1 MTVTWNGTYSWNG
14 SPRLTWIEDKESRKS
29 TIVRL
34 GRKAPSSYLK
44 SYKVFGT
51 SDDSLLHA
59 DCNGY
64 ISNTLQYWNY
74 PTMGGAASFKL
85 RAESYSTDYIGDE
98 CFKVTI
104 QYEKAGAD
112 DLTVENPAPL
122 RRTRQFDTSGGTAH
136 ITQAFDETRYA
147 LAGATATDRKGAINV
162 NGDRVDGVD
171 IVEPALSWTET
182 YDVPSAYVTSA
193 YIKTAASLTGTV
205 NMYPFRLF
213 SAGEVLFLGLSGSQ
227 ESDTQKGNGPW
238 SLSYKFVA
246 SPNAG
251 TTYDI
256 NGNPVTGT
264 IPARTVGSITGI
276 AKAGHDYMW
285 INYQQEANSSTSQLY
300 AKPIE
305 VYVDKVYRDGDF
317 SYLGIGTTGVT

>member
-1 MTVTWNGTYSWNG
+1 MTVTWNNTYSWSG
-14 SPRLTWIEDKESRKS
+14 SPLLTWIEDKASRKS

-51 SDDSLLHA
+51 NDDGLLHA

-98 CFKVTI
+98 CFQVTI

-112 DLTVENPAPL
+112 DLTVETPAPL

-136 ITQAFDETRYA
+136 ITQAQSETAYA
-147 LAGATATDRKGAINV
+147 LTGATATARKSAINV

-205 NMYPFRLF
+205 NSAAFRTF
-213 SAGEVLFLGLSGSQ
+213 AAGEVLFVGLSGSQ

-251 TTYDI
+251 AS
-256 NGNPVTGT
+256 GT
-264 IPARTVGSITGI
+264 IPAITVGDITGI
-276 AKAGHDYMW
+276 EKNGHDYMW
-285 INYQQEANSSTSQLY
+285 VNYQQEANSTTSQLY

-305 VYVDKVYRDGDF
+305 VYVNKVYRDGDF
-317 SYLGIGTTGVT
+317 SALGIGTTGVT

>member
-1 MTVTWNGTYSWNG
+1 MTYIPV
-14 SPRLTWIEDKESRKS
+14 LTWIEDKESRKS

-34 GRKAPSSYLK
+34 GRRGPSSFLL
-44 SYKVFGT
+44 SFKVFGT
-51 SDDSLLHA
+51 SDDQILHA
-59 DCNGY
+59 DCNQH
-64 ISNTLQYWNY
+64 ISVNLQYWSY
-74 PTMGGAASFKL
+74 PVIGSAPAFRL
-85 RAESYSTDYIGDE
+85 RAESYSTDYLGDS
-98 CFKVTI
+98 CYKVTI
-104 QYEKAGAD
+104 QYEKNGAD
-112 DLTVENPAPL
+112 DLTDQNPEPL

-136 ITQAFDETRYA
+136 ITQGFDETGYA
-147 LAGATATDRKGAINV
+147 VSGATVTDRKGAINV

-213 SAGEVLFLGLSGSQ
+213 SSGEVLFLGLSGSQ

-256 NGNPVTGT
+256 DGNPVTGT
-264 IPARTVGSITGI
+264 IPARVVGTITGI

-285 INYQQEANSSTSQLY
+285 INYQQEANSTTSQLY

-317 SYLGIGTTGVT
+317 SLLGIGTTGVT

>member
-1 MTVTWNGTYSWNG
+1 MTVTWSGTYTWTG
-14 SPRLTWIEDKESRKS
+14 TPALTWIEDKESRKS

-51 SDDSLLHA
+51 SDDQLLHA

-85 RAESYSTDYIGDE
+85 RAESYSTDYLGDE

-112 DLTVENPAPL
+112 DLTVETPAPL

-136 ITQAFDETRYA
+136 ITQAKSETAYA
-147 LAGATATDRKGAINV
+147 LAGATATARKSAINV

-205 NMYPFRLF
+205 NDAAFRTF
-213 SAGEVLFLGLSGSQ
+213 AAGEVLFLGLSGSQ

-251 TTYDI
+251 AS
-256 NGNPVTGT
+256 GT
-264 IPARTVGSITGI
+264 IPAITVGDITGI
-276 AKAGHDYMW
+276 EKKGHDYMW
-285 INYQQEANSSTSQLY
+285 VNYQQEANSSTSQLY

-305 VYVDKVYRDGDF
+305 VYVNKVYRDGSF
-317 SYLGIGTTGVT
+317 SSLGIGTTGVT

>member
-1 MTVTWNGTYSWNG
+1 MTVTWSGTYTWSG
-14 SPRLTWIEDKESRKS
+14 TPALTWIEDKESRKS

-112 DLTVENPAPL
+112 DLTVETPAPL

-136 ITQAFDETRYA
+136 ITQAKSETAYA
-147 LAGATATDRKGAINV
+147 LPGATATARKSAINV

-205 NMYPFRLF
+205 NDAAFRLF
-213 SAGEVLFLGLSGSQ
+213 LAGEVLFLGLSGSQ
-227 ESDTQKGNGPW
+227 ESDAQKGNGPW
-238 SLSYKFVA
+238 TLSYKFVA

-251 TTYDI
+251 AS
-256 NGNPVTGT
+256 GT
-264 IPARTVGSITGI
+264 IPAITVGDITGI
-276 AKAGHDYMW
+276 EKNGHDYMW
-285 INYQQEANSSTSQLY
+285 VNYQQEANSTTSQLY

-305 VYVDKVYRDGDF
+305 VYVNKVYRDSSF
-317 SYLGIGTTGVT
+317 SSLGIGTTGVT

>member
-1 MTVTWNGTYSWNG
+1 MSYTPT
-14 SPRLTWIEDKESRKS
+14 LTWIEDRESRKS

-44 SYKVFGT
+44 SFKVFGT
-51 SDDSLLHA
+51 DDDQVLHA
-59 DCNGY
+59 DCNGN
-64 ISNTLQYWNY
+64 ITANLQYWYY
-74 PTMGGAASFKL
+74 PSIGGSASFQA
-85 RAESYSTDYIGDE
+85 RAESYSTDYLGDK
-98 CFKVTI
+98 CWKVTI

-112 DLTVENPAPL
+112 DPSDNNPQPL

-136 ITQAFDETRYA
+136 ITQGWQETAYA
-147 LAGATATDRKGAINV
+147 PAGATATDRKGAINV

-205 NMYPFRLF
+205 NDAAFRTF
-213 SAGEVLFLGLSGSQ
+213 AAGEVLFLGLSGSQ
-227 ESDTQKGNGPW
+227 EADAQKGNGPW

-251 TTYDI
+251 AS
-256 NGNPVTGT
+256 GT
-264 IPARTVGSITGI
+264 IPAITF
-276 AKAGHDYMW
+276 
-285 INYQQEANSSTSQLY
+285 
-300 AKPIE
+300 
-305 VYVDKVYRDGDF
+305 GD
-317 SYLGIGTTGVT
+317 IT

>member
-1 MTVTWNGTYSWNG
+1 MSYTPT
-14 SPRLTWIEDKESRKS
+14 LTWIEDKESRKS

-34 GRKAPSSYLK
+34 GRKGPSSFLL
-44 SYKVFGT
+44 SFKVFGT
-51 SDDSLLHA
+51 SDDQILHA
-59 DCNGY
+59 DCNQH
-64 ISNTLQYWNY
+64 ISVNLQYWSY
-74 PTMGGAASFKL
+74 PVIGSAPAFRL
-85 RAESYSTDYIGDE
+85 RAESYSTDYLGDQ
-98 CFKVTI
+98 CYKVTI
-104 QYEKAGAD
+104 QYEKNGAD
-112 DLTVENPAPL
+112 DLTDQNPEPL

-136 ITQAFDETRYA
+136 ITQAQSETAYA
-147 LAGATATDRKGAINV
+147 LTGATATARKSAINV

-205 NMYPFRLF
+205 NSAAFRTF
-213 SAGEVLFLGLSGSQ
+213 AAGEVLFVGLSGSQ

-251 TTYDI
+251 AS
-256 NGNPVTGT
+256 GT
-264 IPARTVGSITGI
+264 IPAITVGDITGI
-276 AKAGHDYMW
+276 EKNGHDYMW
-285 INYQQEANSSTSQLY
+285 VNYQQEANSTTSQLY

-305 VYVDKVYRDGDF
+305 VYVNKVYRDGDF
-317 SYLGIGTTGVT
+317 SALGIGTTGVT